1 MLFRKSKND
10 LILPVYRKN
19 MRLSFFFVCDFRN
32 VDLRELLPEYRIEP
46 SALVE
51 SPSTTYDLISN
62 VVHDGE
68 PGIIKSSFFFCLEF
82 FIFLGKGTYR
92 VHVLHKVC

>member
-1 MLFRKSKND
+1 MSLF
-10 LILPVYRKN
+10 
-19 MRLSFFFVCDFRN
+19 FCTFRN

-68 PGIIKSSFFFCLEF
+68 PGTDNLRFFFYLQ
-82 FIFLGKGTYR
+82 FLYF
-92 VHVLHKVC
+92 

>member
-1 MLFRKSKND
+1 MTVYCSGCYSTRRPTSCSSRYAH
-10 LILPVYRKN
+10 LI
-19 MRLSFFFVCDFRN
+19 FVVSSFRN

-46 SALVE
+46 SALLE

-68 PGIIKSSFFFCLEF
+68 PGK
-82 FIFLGKGTYR
+82 
-92 VHVLHKVC
+92 

>member
-1 MLFRKSKND
+1 MS
-10 LILPVYRKN
+10 LIITRYSGNK
-19 MRLSFFFVCDFRN
+19 MRIIKQLKKKEKRRIILLSEEDVFAFFRN

-46 SALVE
+46 SALTE

-68 PGIIKSSFFFCLEF
+68 PGKN
-82 FIFLGKGTYR
+82 
-92 VHVLHKVC
+92 

>member
-1 MLFRKSKND
+1 MCEVDREEMKAVMKKKKKEND
-10 LILPVYRKN
+10 C
-19 MRLSFFFVCDFRN
+19 SDFRN

-46 SALVE
+46 STLAE

-68 PGIIKSSFFFCLEF
+68 PGNTSNRMGFYRLS
-82 FIFLGKGTYR
+82 IF
-92 VHVLHKVC
+92 

>member
-1 MLFRKSKND
+1 MSLF
-10 LILPVYRKN
+10 
-19 MRLSFFFVCDFRN
+19 FCDFRN
-32 VDLRELLPEYRIEP
+32 VDLRELLPEYRIEQ

-68 PGIIKSSFFFCLEF
+68 PGTINLRFFFIYNF
-82 FIFLGKGTYR
+82 YIFRERYLSR
-92 VHVLHKVC
+92 SRFA